1 MRSISWF
8 ALGPASN
15 GYFEREPGSIEQD
28 RRQEFGA
35 PGARRSKTLIGSL
48 KKDTWTI
55 CTRMSGKSA
64 SNTAAVASLL
74 FLTASFI
81 GQPD

>member
-35 PGARRSKTLIGSL
+35 PGAAQQNLDWIFE
-48 KKDTWTI
+48 KDTWTI